1 MFWSCY
7 VHFANSSLSTI
18 LPTQCQDNS
27 PLGKKRKWKAATN
40 PKSQL
45 LLADCSWAL
54 LALECGWYPHC
65 HYWRKQ
71 IFPLPT
77 PIRSCQFWM
86 VSWFGVELCTLLYA
100 GGFLTWADADLVLLV
115 TVSTSLCEFVP
126 CFNWKMLFPWSC
138 LPPWLLETTI
148 ILLYWFLIWGIK

>member
-18 LPTQCQDNS
+18 LPIQCQDHY
-27 PLGKKRKWKAATN
+27 PLQKKRKWKAAKN
-40 PKSQL
+40 LGRQL

-54 LALECGWYPHC
+54 IALECGWYPHC

-71 IFPLPT
+71 IFPLPA
-77 PIRSCQFWM
+77 PVRSCQFWM
-86 VSWFGVELCTLLYA
+86 VSWFGVELRTLLYA
-100 GGFLTWADADLVLLV
+100 GGFPTLADSALVLLV
-115 TVSTSLCEFVP
+115 TVSTSLYEFVP

-138 LPPWLLETTI
+138 LPPWLLETRV
-148 ILLYWFLIWGIK
+148 ILLYWFFNLRN